1 MKANESK
8 AERLL
13 RGKDAALDDKDMA
26 ILLDAF
32 YEDSDD
38 RHDVVAV
45 AQRRG
50 FRDGYKLGMIAG
62 TEQLIRR
69 IGHYKVVD
77 EGDTLLSEFVQ
88 KHPSLVEDLRIAA
101 DKLNKARPI
110 LAGALK
116 SYADELC
123 KFDGWMRKRLC
134 KFDGGQDNG

>member
-13 RGKDAALDDKDMA
+13 RGKDAALDDKDME
-26 ILLDAF
+26 ILLNAYYDNDGP
-32 YEDSDD
+32 YD
-38 RHDVVAV
+38 AV
-45 AQRRG
+45 ATGQRSG

-62 TEQLIRR
+62 AEQLLQR
-69 IGHYKVVD
+69 IGHYKVVE
-77 EGDTLLSEFVQ
+77 EGDTLLSEFVRQ
-88 KHPSLVEDLRIAA
+88 HPSLVEDLRIAA
-101 DKLNKARPI
+101 DKLAKARPI

-123 KFDGWMRKRLC
+123 KFDGWMHKRLC